1 MSGKK
6 QKYYKEALKQLK
18 KERGPVSPDLLARNK
33 YRTKMVR
40 AVSKTISDKKVE
52 TVPQMHEHL
61 QDYTA
66 QEVFLSVMYLMKY
79 GGLKLINKK
88 GDHPKYSFEGGH

>member
-6 QKYYKEALKQLK
+6 QKYYKEALKKLK
-18 KERGPVSPDLLARNK
+18 EERGPANPDLLARNK

-52 TVPQMHEHL
+52 TVPDMHEHL
-61 QDYTA
+61 TDYTSR
-66 QEVFLSVMYLMKY
+66 EVFLSVMYLMKF
-79 GGLKLINKK
+79 GGLKLINKR
-88 GDHPKYSFEGGH
+88 GEHPKYSFNGGH